1 MKLNNIFRGIVL
13 SAVIGSAVTGCTE
26 QIKFGDSFIE
36 KTPGGDVTIDTIF
49 NSAEYTQQ
57 FLTGIY
63 KNQYYGLPFKA
74 GDGNSHS
81 YFSGQIE
88 AMSDCWH
95 NPTSKVA
102 IYNLVYDDYMTAASS
117 NAIYGFDKENIW
129 EMVHACYLLM
139 ENIDRVP
146 DMDEATKKQYVAEAK
161 CLIASSYFNLFR
173 MYGGL
178 PLVTHSYDVNG
189 DKLDAPRASVEKTLN
204 FILKLYDE
212 AINSGALPF
221 AYSDDDVTTMKA
233 HWTKAAA
240 MAMKCRVLQFAA
252 SPLFNGGYAEALEVK
267 NNDGEYL
274 FPPYDPEKWKIAKK
288 RLEEVLEDAE
298 ACGYRLY
305 KVYQTDG
312 SIDADRSVYEV
323 FQAYND
329 EIIWATGR
337 NYYHTGSQDGV
348 MEENTTPRDLYKGW
362 AHVCVTQESV
372 DGFFMKDGLTIDDP
386 GTGYDESGFTEVV
399 NPCNDRKRTDKNIFT
414 MYADREPRF
423 YAAVTYEGKSWH
435 IQPRFNY
442 DWGAGF
448 AKGEGSDNSVGD
460 YPRNGYL
467 LYKFKNRQIM
477 YTGDYI
483 KKWARPSILFR
494 LADFYLY
501 YAEVCNEID
510 PEDECVIDYLDKIRE
525 RAGLLGYR
533 ELAATGKKNIIGDR
547 KLQRRAIQQE
557 RRVELFAEGQRFFD
571 IRRWMIGDVVKD
583 IYGVKITKK
592 GSKYSY
598 TPVKIQTRVWEEK
611 MNLYPIAQSEIYKNG
626 NLTQNDGWE

>member
-1 MKLNNIFRGIVL
+1 
-13 SAVIGSAVTGCTE
+13 
-26 QIKFGDSFIE
+26 
-36 KTPGGDVTIDTIF
+36 
-49 NSAEYTQQ
+49 
-57 FLTGIY
+57 
-63 KNQYYGLPFKA
+63 
-74 GDGNSHS
+74 
-81 YFSGQIE
+81 
-88 AMSDCWH
+88 
-95 NPTSKVA
+95 
-102 IYNLVYDDYMTAASS
+102 
-117 NAIYGFDKENIW
+117 
-129 EMVHACYLLM
+129 
-139 ENIDRVP
+139 
-146 DMDEATKKQYVAEAK
+146 
-161 CLIASSYFNLFR
+161 
-173 MYGGL
+173 
-178 PLVTHSYDVNG
+178 
-189 DKLDAPRASVEKTLN
+189 
-204 FILKLYDE
+204 
-212 AINSGALPF
+212 
-221 AYSDDDVTTMKA
+221 
-233 HWTKAAA
+233 
-240 MAMKCRVLQFAA
+240 
-252 SPLFNGGYAEALEVK
+252 
-267 NNDGEYL
+267 L

-571 IRRWMIGDVVKD
+571 IRRWMICGEGEDADQRFVHGMNMNGERNRPLGTDQSFYRRTLIENRPWKRAMYLHPIPFDELQVNK
-583 IYGVKITKK
+583 KI
-592 GSKYSY
+592 
-598 TPVKIQTRVWEEK
+598 V
-611 MNLYPIAQSEIYKNG
+611 
-626 NLTQNDGWE
+626 QNPLW